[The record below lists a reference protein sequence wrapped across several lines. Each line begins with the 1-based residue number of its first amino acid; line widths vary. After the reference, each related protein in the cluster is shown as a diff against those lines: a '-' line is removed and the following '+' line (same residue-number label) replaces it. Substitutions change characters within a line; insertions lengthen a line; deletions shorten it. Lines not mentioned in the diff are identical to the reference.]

1 MKTIFDEN
9 YLPNNNYFW
18 CVWVVFVLERVIS
31 FHKGFSSLG
40 IINAWDQ
47 TILCWGCRPVRSR
60 TSGIRPGPHL
70 LDTSRPFPAVT
81 VRMSADIAKWEV
93 GVQNHST

>member
-9 YLPNNNYFW
+9 YLPNNNYFV
-18 CVWVVFVLERVIS
+18 CVCVVFVLERVIL

-40 IINAWDQ
+40 IINTWDQ
-47 TILCWGCRPVRSR
+47 MIFLLGCRPVRSR
-60 TSGIRPGPHL
+60 TSGTMPGPHP
-70 LDTSRPFPAVT
+70 LDISHTFPAVT
-81 VRMSADIAKWEV
+81 MSADIAKWEV